1 MCVNEYQHGDLI
13 ARRVHQAM
21 QSFLT
26 PYTST
31 GKCIESIRS
40 LACISVFP
48 ECSTKTESFRENI
61 PSYSKIIIS
70 VDDVSGRLLEMF
82 KSEMHRQLPKQSAT
96 AIYAD
101 SQLSFE
107 YWIDAGEQTAIAGA
121 TQTIAAAGDI
131 MIFAAFLLAHLPP
144 LPPRV
149 TKTYRPNRKPLAEIS
164 KKTPELPIPPSS
176 PLQRQLSRSKPVV
189 SLADGFVL
197 ELETPSSGEYP
208 ALPPDEA
215 TNQPF
220 RIAA

>member
-1 MCVNEYQHGDLI
+1 MAIADRFHKCVDIKHVSSECAYLDYMCVNEYQHGDLI

-61 PSYSKIIIS
+61 PSYSKIMKGISRTCSIS

-131 MIFAAFLLAHLPP
+131 MIFAAFLLA
-144 LPPRV
+144 V
-149 TKTYRPNRKPLAEIS
+149 C
-164 KKTPELPIPPSS
+164 
-176 PLQRQLSRSKPVV
+176 
-189 SLADGFVL
+189 SLAY
-197 ELETPSSGEYP
+197 THSIY
-208 ALPPDEA
+208 
-215 TNQPF
+215 Q
-220 RIAA
+220 